1 MTKSEKYG
9 KILSTRGRERKTLL
23 PKNRKEP
30 EIGEDTMEKHIKLL
44 IADTDKE
51 QRRIITEEGRKRGYI
66 MYDCENGSSAQRLIE
81 TENPDVAVL
90 DVWLF
95 QLDGIGTMKKI
106 LAETPNIETS
116 FIITMEGLNRRLFTD
131 SVNSGASLC
140 LPKPYS
146 IESLF
151 SHIQNLTEK
160 KEKTAVD
167 SDELSGGEL
176 EYQITKI
183 FHQIGIPAHIKG
195 YQYLRTA
202 IMYSVRDAEMIG
214 NITKT
219 LYPTI
224 AKVYKTT
231 TSRVERA
238 IRHAIEVA
246 WDRGDVDT
254 LNSYFGYT
262 VQSSRGKPT
271 NSEFIAMIADSL
283 RLRHGLTADYALQ
296 RIK

>member
-1 MTKSEKYG
+1 
-9 KILSTRGRERKTLL
+9 
-23 PKNRKEP
+23 
-30 EIGEDTMEKHIKLL
+30 MEKHLKLL
-44 IADTDKE
+44 IADTDVE
-51 QRRIITEEGRKRGYI
+51 MRRIVGEEARRRGYI
-66 MYDCENGSSAQRLIE
+66 VYDCENGTSALRLLVGE
-81 TENPDVAVL
+81 KPDIAIL
-90 DVWLF
+90 DIWLY
-95 QLDGIGTMKKI
+95 QLDGIGVMKK
-106 LAETPNIETS
+106 LLLDDPDSETS

-151 SHIQNLTEK
+151 SHIENLSSKKDKSPQNPE
-160 KEKTAVD
+160 EI
-167 SDELSGGEL
+167 SGGEL

-202 IMYSVRDAEMIG
+202 IMYSVKDGEMIG

-224 AKVYKTT
+224 AKAYKTT

-283 RLRHGLTADYALQ
+283 RLRHGLTTDYALQ
-296 RIK
+296 KIK